1 MLEEKQNNMG
11 VIISQ
16 SDNEI
21 ENLNLTGYEKYP
33 LDDEFVYFDPKETDE
48 NKVFSAMVDAENGDS
63 SRLFKLAGINIKTG
77 LPFKNGFASTQSSS
91 DMISNVAKMK

>member
-1 MLEEKQNNMG
+1 MG

-21 ENLNLTGYEKYP
+21 QNLNLTGYEKYS
-33 LDDEFVYFDPKETDE
+33 LDDEFVYFNPEEVDE

-63 SRLFKLAGINIKTG
+63 SQLFKLAGIDIKTG
-77 LPFKNGFASTQSSS
+77 LPFRNGFSVAKSSA
-91 DMISNVAKMK
+91 DTISNVAKMK

>member
-1 MLEEKQNNMG
+1 MG

-48 NKVFSAMVDAENGDS
+48 NQVFSAMVDAENGDS

-77 LPFKNGFASTQSSS
+77 LPFKSGFSSVQSSS
-91 DMISNVAKMK
+91 SIISNVAKMK